1 MPERQ
6 TIAVDAPVVEVLL
19 LEDRARVTRR
29 GTAQLP
35 AGTVR
40 VEVREVSPVLSD
52 RTLTARVLSP
62 ARVRVC
68 DARVARL
75 QKARREDR
83 PVEVGVLEGALEE
96 ARQEQEEL
104 ADQDLVIE
112 GRLKGLE
119 RIEELVLEDLTQDAA
134 WNRHTRVESGNQLD
148 VVQREAAALY
158 SKRAALQVRTEKQR
172 EDLRDLEQR
181 LALARSPATTA
192 GANLEAD
199 IQADDGGPCELE
211 FTYIVP
217 GACWR
222 PWHTAT
228 RVPGDRPQVLIRSD
242 ACVWQNTGEDWRGV
256 QLRFST
262 ERALLGV
269 EPPSLESDILEARP
283 KSPVVKVALR
293 EQTVETTGM
302 GAGVEATAEVPGVDD
317 GGEVFAVAGSVKADI
332 PSDGRPYRV
341 PYAGFQADAESDL
354 VLMAELA
361 PAVIRKTVQTN
372 TGSLPLLAGPV
383 DLIAE
388 GGFAG
393 RTQVRLVAPHER
405 FALGW
410 GPDSAVR
417 VHRDLEEAE
426 EKSGMMSNMLTT
438 RRVVTVRLSNIGAD
452 ETEIAATERVPVSEI
467 EQVEIAVDRKETT
480 QGAAPDE
487 NGFVTWSVRLR
498 PFSQETLRLVYTMR
512 GRKEIA
518 GV

>member
-6 TIAVDAPVVEVLL
+6 TIAVDSPVVEVLL

-40 VEVREVSPVLSD
+40 VEVRDVSPVLSD

-83 PVEVGVLEGALEE
+83 PVEVGVLEEALEE
-96 ARQEQEEL
+96 ARQEAEEL
-104 ADQDLVIE
+104 ADQDLVI
-112 GRLKGLE
+112 GARLKGLE
-119 RIEELVLEDLTQDAA
+119 RIEELVLQDLTQDAA

-148 VVQREAAALY
+148 LIQREAAALY
-158 SKRAALQVRTEKQR
+158 SKKAALQVRTEKQR
-172 EDLRDLEQR
+172 ENLRDLEQR
-181 LALARSPATTA
+181 LALARSPSTTI
-192 GANLEAD
+192 GASLQAD
-199 IQADDGGPCELE
+199 VQADDGGPCEME

-228 RVPGDRPQVLIRSD
+228 RIPGEQPQVLIRSD

-256 QLRFST
+256 HLLFST
-262 ERALLGV
+262 ERASLGV
-269 EPPSLESDILEARP
+269 EPPALASDILEARP
-283 KSPVVKVALR
+283 KPPVVKVAAR
-293 EQTVETTGM
+293 EQTVETTGL
-302 GAGVEATAEVPGVDD
+302 GAGVEAAAEVPGVDD

-341 PYAGFQADAESDL
+341 PYASFQADAESNL

-361 PAVIRKTVQTN
+361 PAAIRKTMQTN

-393 RTQVRLVAPHER
+393 RTQVKLVAPHER

-426 EKSGMMSNMLTT
+426 EKSGMSNMLTT

-452 ETEIAATERVPVSEI
+452 ETEIRATERVPVSEI
-467 EQVEIAVDRKETT
+467 DQVEIAVDRKETT
-480 QGAAPDE
+480 EGTAADE
-487 NGFVTWSVRLR
+487 NGFVNWSVRLR
-498 PFSQETLRLVYTMR
+498 PFGQETLRLVYTIR
-512 GRKEIA
+512 RRKEVT